1 MFNHVI
7 MEMSLEDICA
17 RNVGGKRVY
26 EVGDQRYPS
35 ISTICSFRNR
45 KSIANGEHEL
55 VLKKQ
60 TRFLNVLLL
69 QVLQFIV

>member
-26 EVGDQRYPS
+26 EVG
-35 ISTICSFRNR
+35 I
-45 KSIANGEHEL
+45 KSIHLFLLSVPLEIENLLLNGEHEL